1 MCEVDPGII
10 TKINEGLHASNVTF
24 LVGAGIS
31 VDRSSH
37 VPSWRDLVR
46 TILTNIAGVGA
57 EEEVEYVMQYN
68 KLLFNEVI
76 FKLFSEVFGTDLTV
90 DLLSRC
96 FSTTNWSV
104 IHYQLAYLSAT
115 YDAPII
121 TPNFD
126 ELIEE
131 AHKVSSPEKSLAIIK
146 VHGTVSNLKNA
157 RFTVENI
164 FEPLKEEI
172 ADRVKGAIQGRLLVV
187 MGYRGA
193 DNFDLMP
200 LLANKAS
207 QANEIIWFV
216 RDKDNIEVKKSQHLR
231 QRQKQPEFIEGSID
245 DYLSRICGA
254 LPVPPVTSP
263 VSPRW
268 WRDNI
273 SDFFSHLPREKKVLL
288 PFLWARILEHVKA
301 YSLHADK
308 EKSAVINAYTSYI
321 KQTPSRDL
329 TYYYARAHLLYA
341 QRIIGTDVSSEFAK
355 LVSDLRAEIIEKPQF
370 GKSLRLQRLLGW
382 TYHQFGVSLQRER
395 KFYQAKLMLSRACV
409 VRSTINDPE
418 YASSLFQL
426 FMNAYMAKSGID
438 CEIDDFAPMGW
449 RTWMPSELKIYSET
463 FYQLHK
469 PDLYSTSQH
478 NLGFIYYY
486 LGLETGSQSSR
497 TRELLIKA
505 LENYNEAL
513 NIREHLR
520 DERLIAQSYVRIAQ
534 CHVQLMKV
542 TNDAGEWAKSA
553 AESGD
558 AIREADSIYQMI
570 PQEAFRL
577 QDLRRIKKE
586 RDQEMNRPTGMNSP
600 DLGGE

>member
-1 MCEVDPGII
+1 MCAVRPGVVAR
-10 TKINEGLHASNVTF
+10 INKELRASNVTF

-31 VDRSSH
+31 ADRSSH
-37 VPSWRDLVR
+37 VPLWRELVE

-76 FKLFSEVFGTDLTV
+76 FKLFSEVFGINLTI

-96 FSTTNWSV
+96 FSTTNWST
-104 IHYQLAYLSAT
+104 IHYQLANLSAEHG
-115 YDAPII
+115 APII

-131 AHKVSSPEKSLAIIK
+131 AYRASHSINPLTIIK
-146 VHGTVSNLKNA
+146 AHGTLSDLKNA
-157 RFTVENI
+157 RFTVENV
-164 FEPLKEEI
+164 FEPLKKEL
-172 ADRVKGAIQGRLLVV
+172 ADQVKSAIHGRLLIV

-200 LLANKAS
+200 LLADEAS
-207 QANEIIWFV
+207 PVGEIIWFV
-216 RDKDNIEVKKSQHLR
+216 RDADNIEVKESEHLR
-231 QRQKQPEFIEGSID
+231 QKQVKFVKGNID

-254 LPVPPVTSP
+254 LPVPTVISP
-263 VSPRW
+263 ISPRW
-268 WRDNI
+268 WIDNI
-273 SDFFSHLPREKKVLL
+273 SDFFSYLPQEKKVLL

-301 YSLHADK
+301 YSLHANK
-308 EKSAVINAYTSYI
+308 NGSAVIDAYTSYI
-321 KQTPSRDL
+321 RQAPSRDL

-355 LVSDLRAEIIEKPQF
+355 LALDLRAEIIERPQF
-370 GKSLRLQRLLGW
+370 RKSLRLQRLLGW
-382 TYHQFGVSLQRER
+382 IYHQFGVSLQSER
-395 KFYQAKLMLSRACV
+395 RYYQAKLMLSRACV
-409 VRSTINDPE
+409 VRSTVNDPE
-418 YASSLFQL
+418 YAFSLFQL
-426 FMNAYMAKSGID
+426 FMNAYQAEREIGCK
-438 CEIDDFAPMGW
+438 IDDLAPMGW
-449 RTWMPSELKIYSET
+449 RTWMPPELKIYSDT

-505 LENYNEAL
+505 LESYNEAL

-520 DERLIAQSYVRIAQ
+520 DDRLIAQSYVRIAQ

-542 TNDAGEWAKSA
+542 TDDAEELTKF
-553 AESGD
+553 AEESDD
-558 AIREADSIYQMI
+558 AIQRAYSIYQRI
-570 PQEAFRL
+570 PQEEFRL
-577 QDLRRIKKE
+577 QDLKRVQKE
-586 RDQEMNRPTGMNSP
+586 RDQEVNRLTEMK
-600 DLGGE
+600 DLGDG